1 MIVFGNMVNELTHL
15 RDHNNGTVTQ
25 QQYRE
30 WQQQYS
36 FDGLKSQ
43 RYGQSFCN
51 HFDIT
56 DNILFYSRDY
66 EYADNYIRKTYVR

>member
-1 MIVFGNMVNELTHL
+1 MTVFGNMVNELTRL
-15 RDHNNGTVTQ
+15 QDHNNCTVTQ
-25 QQYRE
+25 QQYQE

-36 FDGLKSQ
+36 FDGLKTQ

-56 DNILFYSRDY
+56 DNILFYSRDH
-66 EYADNYIRKTYVR
+66 EYADHYIRKTYVR